1 MRRFLIDPKVPLVWR
16 LQKAMTGTGV
26 LGDLGSPI
34 IDLVEWLTDQRIVS
48 LWPICRPLSM
58 SGLLPDGSGM
68 GQVNMDD
75 GATFLARFVNGAMG
89 TFVSSLYATARRNH
103 QRVKIYGDQGALV
116 YQWEDTDHL
125 QAAVGPVFVDEGQWM
140 SMPIPQRFKA
150 TEPEE
155 SANFTQSIIEDK
167 EMQPNFQDGLR
178 NQEILEA
185 VETSARDRHEVDLPL
200 AA

>member
-48 LWPICRPLSM
+48 LWPIRRPLSM

-89 TFVSSLYATARRNH
+89 TLC
-103 QRVKIYGDQGALV
+103 
-116 YQWEDTDHL
+116 
-125 QAAVGPVFVDEGQWM
+125 
-140 SMPIPQRFKA
+140 
-150 TEPEE
+150 
-155 SANFTQSIIEDK
+155 
-167 EMQPNFQDGLR
+167 
-178 NQEILEA
+178 
-185 VETSARDRHEVDLPL
+185 
-200 AA
+200 